1 MYLLRLTFKS
11 FYKIN
16 HLPQKLLKLKNLTKF
31 HKIKISGL
39 FQIKNKNKLF
49 TVLKSPHVNK
59 KSREQ
64 FRYKQYLPKVDLTF
78 ASIMQLLNFVII
90 LKKKFSENLLLDIK
104 ILKKN

>member
-16 HLPQKLLKLKNLTKF
+16 HLPHKLLKLKNFTKF
-31 HKIKISGL
+31 NKIKSSGL

-64 FRYKQYLPKVDLTF
+64 FCYKQYLPKIDLTF
-78 ASIMQLLNFVII
+78 SSIIQLLNFLII
-90 LKKKFSENLLLDIK
+90 LKKNFSENLLLDIK